1 MIVLING
8 FIGSGKDTVAN
19 ILVEHCGFKKFSF
32 ASTLKDAVSHIFS
45 WDRELIEGSTPES
58 REWRETVDQW
68 WASKL
73 NIPHFTPRFALQ
85 HIGTDVL
92 RTHFC
97 DSIWILAL
105 ERKLANYQGN
115 IVITDG
121 RYKNEISTLTAQGAQ
136 VWQVSR
142 KNPDWYSYGVLAAE
156 GNPAAIEHLKK
167 LNIHQSEWDWLSAI
181 PNHYIDNTGSL
192 SDLEKT
198 VISLI

>member
-19 ILVEHCGFKKFSF
+19 ILVEQCGFKKFSF
-32 ASTLKDAVSHIFS
+32 ASTLKDAVSCIFS
-45 WDRELIEGSTPES
+45 WDRNLVEGNTPES

-68 WASKL
+68 WANKL

-85 HIGTDVL
+85 HIGTEVL
-92 RTHFC
+92 RNHFC

-105 ERKLANYQGN
+105 EKKLADYQGN

-121 RYKNEISTLTAQGAQ
+121 RYKNEINTLTAQGAQ
-136 VWQVSR
+136 VWQVIR
-142 KNPDWYSYGVLAAE
+142 NKPTWYSYGVLAAE
-156 GNPAAIEHLKK
+156 GNYAAIERLKQ
-167 LNIHQSEWDWLSAI
+167 LNIHRSEWDWLSATPDYHI
-181 PNHYIDNTGSL
+181 NNTGTL
-192 SDLEKT
+192 SELEKT